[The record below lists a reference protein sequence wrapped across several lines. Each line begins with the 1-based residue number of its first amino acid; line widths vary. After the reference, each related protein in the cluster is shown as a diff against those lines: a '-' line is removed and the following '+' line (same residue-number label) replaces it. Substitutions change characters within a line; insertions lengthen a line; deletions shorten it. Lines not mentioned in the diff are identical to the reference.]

1 MKKNFRILFAG
12 LLAAGAFASF
22 NAPQPALA
30 NAPAAKRMPS
40 DVILLGPAAKV
51 AQVVDG
57 NTIIVS
63 LNGSPATVRLIGV
76 NAPALSACGGAAAKT
91 ALANLL
97 AGQVDVILEKDV
109 TDADASGALLRYVYL
124 RDARMAN
131 EEVIAAGAA
140 RAITQLP
147 NTKHQLALNDLEA
160 AARKAMRGGWRTCGW
175 KSPAGSITQCATVN
189 AQDLITR
196 GDRPAAVNLLRDGDC
211 VIIQKDVN
219 ANGPAWSGEYIYHP
233 AGSAAKLGQG
243 YVRWKDGFVMLA
255 NDPAQSGALSA
266 TVDEDRRKFIEITRA
281 GRTFNLPIGMEHFGS
296 LLPLERDP
304 GNAGIVRLPVIGT
317 WLFQDLGNGK
327 FSPLVDYFEYV
338 SGDLTWPR
346 LAEDGQL
353 Y

>member
-1 MKKNFRILFAG
+1 MKKFLRLVFAG
-12 LLAAGAFASF
+12 VFGAGLCLGLA
-22 NAPQPALA
+22 NPQPA
-30 NAPAAKRMPS
+30 AAAGRMPS
-40 DVILLGPAAKV
+40 DVVLLGPAAKV

-57 NTIIVS
+57 NTIIVT
-63 LNGSPATVRLIGV
+63 LNGAAATVKLIGV
-76 NAPALSACGGAAAKT
+76 NAPALNACGGAAART

-97 AGQVDVILEKDV
+97 AGQVDVILEKDAA
-109 TDADASGALLRYVYL
+109 DADASGALLRYVYL

-147 NTKHQLALNDLEA
+147 NTKHQLALNDMEA

-175 KSPAGSITQCATVN
+175 KSSAGSITQCATLN
-189 AQDLITR
+189 AQDLMTR
-196 GDRPAAVNLLRDGDC
+196 GARPPLVNTLRDGDC
-211 VIIQKDVN
+211 VVIAKEAN
-219 ANGPAWSGEYIYHP
+219 ANGPAWSGKYIYHP

-255 NDPAQSGALSA
+255 NSPALSA
-266 TVDEDRRKFIEITRA
+266 TVDEDRRLYTEMTLF
-281 GRTFNLPIGMEHFGS
+281 GRTFKVPAGMEHFGS

-304 GNAGIVRLPVIGT
+304 ANAGIVRLPVIGT

-346 LAEDGQL
+346 LAADGQL

>member
-1 MKKNFRILFAG
+1 MKNFFRLVFAG
-12 LLAAGAFASF
+12 MFGAGLCLGLA
-22 NAPQPALA
+22 NPQPA
-30 NAPAAKRMPS
+30 AAAGRMPS
-40 DVILLGPAAKV
+40 DVVLLGPAAKV

-57 NTIIVS
+57 NTIIVT
-63 LNGSPATVRLIGV
+63 LNGAAATVKLIGV
-76 NAPALSACGGAAAKT
+76 NAPALNACGGAAAKT

-97 AGQVDVILEKDV
+97 AGQVDVILEKDAA
-109 TDADASGALLRYVYL
+109 DADASGALLRYVYL

-131 EEVIAAGAA
+131 EEVIAAGAV

-147 NTKHQLALNDLEA
+147 NTKHQLALNDMEA

-175 KSPAGSITQCATVN
+175 KTGGSAISGQCQTVS
-189 AQDLITR
+189 AQDLMTR
-196 GDRPAAVNLLRDGDC
+196 GDRPASVNLLRDGDC
-211 VIIQKDVN
+211 VVIAKEAN
-219 ANGPAWSGEYIYHP
+219 ANGPAWSGKYIYHP

-255 NDPAQSGALSA
+255 NDPAQNGALSA
-266 TVDEDRRKFIEITRA
+266 TVDEDRRTFIEVTRF
-281 GRTFNLPIGMEHFGS
+281 GRTFKLPIGMEHFGS

-304 GNAGIVRLPVIGT
+304 ANAGIVRLPVIGT

-327 FSPLVDYFEYV
+327 FSPLVDYFEYA

-346 LAEDGQL
+346 LAADGQL